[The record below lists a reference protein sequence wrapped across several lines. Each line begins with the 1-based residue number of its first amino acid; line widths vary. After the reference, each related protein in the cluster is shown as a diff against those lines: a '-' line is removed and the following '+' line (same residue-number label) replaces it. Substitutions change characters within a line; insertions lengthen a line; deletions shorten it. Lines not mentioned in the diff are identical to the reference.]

1 MILAILVI
9 ATIVAIASPFLL
21 FGLAAVG
28 SGLAH
33 GASSL
38 TMSIYSLVFALALIA
53 PVIAIG
59 GWLMYL
65 ASRLGLP
72 YG

>member
-1 MILAILVI
+1 
-9 ATIVAIASPFLL
+9 
-21 FGLAAVG
+21 
-28 SGLAH
+28 
-33 GASSL
+33 
-38 TMSIYSLVFALALIA
+38 MSFYSLVFALALIA